1 MYQLLMYNMESPDKS
16 RKIKAIATRM
26 KLRFRVVEPEEFS
39 LPLGRLAEIP
49 GGEAMPE
56 GDGTPFGEEM
66 LVLCNV
72 PGAAFQN
79 FLAQLRA
86 QKVPVTLKAALT
98 EYNISWSSTK
108 LYREIAAEHQAMLEG
123 KWNIH
128 RQDSSGNKE

>member
-1 MYQLLMYNMESPDKS
+1 MYQLLMYNMESSDKS
-16 RKIKAIATRM
+16 RKIKAIAARM

-72 PGAAFQN
+72 PG
-79 FLAQLRA
+79 LSL
-86 QKVPVTLKAALT
+86 
-98 EYNISWSSTK
+98 
-108 LYREIAAEHQAMLEG
+108 
-123 KWNIH
+123 IH
-128 RQDSSGNKE
+128 I